1 LANRFVFGWKW
12 CGSKVSLYFEIP
24 LAARLHERNGS
35 KTNECF
41 DPFGKLRMKQ
51 GEDLLNPHA
60 EPDDLAEGVEAYS
73 TIIAHVLMRIK
84 MFIGDWYDIS
94 NTGRIVFGN

>member
-1 LANRFVFGWKW
+1 
-12 CGSKVSLYFEIP
+12 
-24 LAARLHERNGS
+24 
-35 KTNECF
+35 
-41 DPFGKLRMKQ
+41 MKQ